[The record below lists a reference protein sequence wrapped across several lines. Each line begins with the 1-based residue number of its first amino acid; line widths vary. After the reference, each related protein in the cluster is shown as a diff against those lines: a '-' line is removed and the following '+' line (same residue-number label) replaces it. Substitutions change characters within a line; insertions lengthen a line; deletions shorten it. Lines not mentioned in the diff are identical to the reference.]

1 MRVVGSAGYLHD
13 RARKRGSRALFLF
26 ITGIVVVAASFIAAQ
41 SPGTNALLSGFP
53 AFIGF
58 GAILLG
64 VLQASA
70 ARRDADAAGAEGPL
84 LAQLRARLSDD
95 YLYLHRVTLP
105 GQNAEAEAV
114 LLGPHG
120 ALVLGVHGAPGTYT
134 VRGDDWYEAR
144 TDQNR
149 SAAPAAP
156 ESAASRAGPGEALRE
171 SPSWRLTRPLRAL
184 QRIVR
189 EEGFIEL
196 PVNGAVVLARGELT
210 GAERPSVAVVPVSRI
225 ASYVEYLKAEDPEAL
240 REPVQQLAEM
250 LTPLAAGGR
259 AARGSKGAD
268 GNAPA

>member
-26 ITGIVVVAASFIAAQ
+26 IAGIVVVAASFVAAQ

-64 VLQASA
+64 VLQAGA

-134 VRGDDWYEAR
+134 VRGDDWFEAR
-144 TDQNR
+144 SDQTR
-149 SAAPAAP
+149 SAPPAAP
-156 ESAASRAGPGEALRE
+156 ESTAGPGEALRE

-184 QRIVR
+184 QRIAR
-189 EEGFIEL
+189 EEGLIEL
-196 PVNGAVVLARGELT
+196 PVNGAVVLARGELA
-210 GAERPSVAVVPVSRI
+210 GAERPTVAVVPVSRI

-259 AARGSKGAD
+259 AARGPKGAD